1 MKLMGTRD
9 RVQRRQAPRETPENR
24 ARPLVFGMLPRGGFF
39 VNRPAVGNFGRLPS
53 GRLLAEFAWQSGFVT
68 SPLFSRGAHNSLEAN
83 L

>member
-9 RVQRRQAPRETPENR
+9 RVQRRQPLRETLESR
-24 ARPLVFGMLPRGGFF
+24 SRPLVFDMLPRGGFF
-39 VNRPAVGNFGRLPS
+39 VNRPSVENFGRLPS
-53 GRLLAEFAWQSGFVT
+53 GRWLSEFAWQSGFVT